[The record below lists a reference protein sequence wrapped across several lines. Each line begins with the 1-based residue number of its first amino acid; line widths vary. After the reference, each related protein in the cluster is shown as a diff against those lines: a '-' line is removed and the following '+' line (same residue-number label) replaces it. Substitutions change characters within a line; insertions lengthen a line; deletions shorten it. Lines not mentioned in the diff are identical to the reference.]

1 MDRLQ
6 GILALV
12 NAAGM
17 DGLVEV
23 DARIIGILLD
33 VLACAVLLLLV
44 LAVLGAVL
52 VIQRIRNYMRGR
64 LGSGL
69 VFNHSDVDTIVKL
82 HSQLDELIHKTNK
95 RNNYINSIFSSIED
109 GLMLVDPDNRV
120 VLYNP
125 RAMDLLGLGPEV
137 FFPQREA
144 EMAAAEPLASV
155 LASCRQV
162 STSKRPD
169 LLELGNADGLLLDVK
184 VGPITDKYDS
194 SSDLGVLAVVKDVT
208 ELRRLE
214 NLKKDFVANVS
225 HEFRTPLTL
234 IAGFVEMFR
243 MGRPMPEEDR
253 NRAFEIMDLETE
265 RLKRLV
271 SELLTLSEIENELPL
286 RATAVFEPGWVLEGL
301 AAAMGSLAAK
311 KGQSFLTELGLGMA
325 SLRGN
330 ENWFYLAAKNLVEN
344 AIKYTPEGGSIHFG
358 AGVDSGFVVICVD
371 DTGIGIAPGEQDR
384 IFERFYRVEKARGSG
399 SGGSGL
405 GLALVKDIVSMFDGS
420 IEVQSEPGR
429 GSRFTMRLPL
439 YRGGTI
445 KGKGN
450 FNGNS

>member
-1 MDRLQ
+1 MDKLPD
-6 GILALV
+6 ILALI

-17 DGLVEV
+17 DGPATL
-23 DARIIGILLD
+23 DARLIGKLLD
-33 VLACAVLLLLV
+33 ILALVVPFVVILAVVGVVLLVWNIRRFLL
-44 LAVLGAVL
+44 
-52 VIQRIRNYMRGR
+52 IRI
-64 LGSGL
+64 GSGL
-69 VFNHSDVDTIVKL
+69 LRTCSDADIVVKL
-82 HSQLDELIHKTNK
+82 RSQLAEMVRKTNK

-109 GLMLVDPDNRV
+109 GLMLVDPENRV

-137 FFPQREA
+137 FFLQRED
-144 EMAAAEPLASV
+144 EMAASEPLASV
-155 LASCRQV
+155 LASCRKV
-162 STSKRPD
+162 SSTKQPE
-169 LLELGNADGLLLDVK
+169 LLELGNAAGLLLDVR
-184 VGPITDKYDS
+184 VGPIMDKYDG

-208 ELRRLE
+208 ELRQLE

-243 MGRPMPEEDR
+243 MGRPIPEEDS

-286 RATAVFEPGWVLEGL
+286 QAEAFFEPGIILGSL
-301 AAAMGSLAAK
+301 AAAMDSLATK
-311 KGQSFLTELGLGMA
+311 KCQSFLTDLKLPMIA
-325 SLRGN
+325 LKGN
-330 ENWFYLAAKNLVEN
+330 ENWFYLAVKNLVEN
-344 AIKYTPEGGSIHFG
+344 AIKYTPEGGRIILS
-358 AGVDSGFVVICVD
+358 AGVDEGFVIISVD
-371 DTGIGIAPGEQDR
+371 DTGIGIASEDQNR

-420 IEVQSEPGR
+420 IAVKSEPGR
-429 GSRFTMRLPL
+429 GSRFTLHLPVC
-439 YRGGTI
+439 RNRT
-445 KGKGN
+445 
-450 FNGNS
+450 

>member
-1 MDRLQ
+1 MDSLP
-6 GILALV
+6 GILALI
-12 NAAGM
+12 NATGT
-17 DGLVEV
+17 DGLIEV
-23 DARIIGILLD
+23 DAQILGVMLD

-44 LAVLGAVL
+44 LAVLGTVL
-52 VIQRIRNYMRGR
+52 LMQRLRYYMKSR
-64 LGSGL
+64 LGSGSETS
-69 VFNHSDVDTIVKL
+69 HSDADIIAKL
-82 HSQLDELIHKTNK
+82 RSQLVELVQKTNK

-109 GLMLVDPDNRV
+109 GLMLVDPDGRV

-125 RAMDLLGLGPEV
+125 KAMELLGLGPEV
-137 FFPQREA
+137 FFPQRQA
-144 EMAAAEPLASV
+144 EMAASEPLASV

-162 STSKRPD
+162 GASKRSE
-169 LLELGNADGLLLDVK
+169 LLELVNADGLTLDIR
-184 VGPITDKYDS
+184 VGPITDKYDG

-243 MGRPMPEEDR
+243 MGRPMPEVDR

-286 RATAVFEPGWVLEGL
+286 QAEAVFETELVLDGL
-301 AAAMGSLAAK
+301 AISMGSLAAK
-311 KGQSFLTELGLGMA
+311 KGQDFRTELEQGPV

-344 AIKYTPEGGSIHFG
+344 AIKYTPEGGSIHLQ
-358 AGVDSGFVVICVD
+358 AAVDDGFLAFSVE
-371 DTGIGIAPGEQDR
+371 DTGIGIAPEEQSR

-405 GLALVKDIVSMFDGS
+405 GLALVKDISLMFDGS
-420 IEVQSEPGR
+420 IEVHSEPGK
-429 GSRFTMRLPL
+429 GSRFTLRLPL
-439 YRGGTI
+439 HQDGTRD
-445 KGKGN
+445 GKG
-450 FNGNS
+450 

>member
-1 MDRLQ
+1 
-6 GILALV
+6 
-12 NAAGM
+12 
-17 DGLVEV
+17 
-23 DARIIGILLD
+23 
-33 VLACAVLLLLV
+33 
-44 LAVLGAVL
+44 
-52 VIQRIRNYMRGR
+52 
-64 LGSGL
+64 
-69 VFNHSDVDTIVKL
+69 
-82 HSQLDELIHKTNK
+82 
-95 RNNYINSIFSSIED
+95 
-109 GLMLVDPDNRV
+109 
-120 VLYNP
+120 
-125 RAMDLLGLGPEV
+125 
-137 FFPQREA
+137 
-144 EMAAAEPLASV
+144 
-155 LASCRQV
+155 
-162 STSKRPD
+162 
-169 LLELGNADGLLLDVK
+169 
-184 VGPITDKYDS
+184 
-194 SSDLGVLAVVKDVT
+194 
-208 ELRRLE
+208 
-214 NLKKDFVANVS
+214 
-225 HEFRTPLTL
+225 
-234 IAGFVEMFR
+234 
-243 MGRPMPEEDR
+243 
-253 NRAFEIMDLETE
+253 
-265 RLKRLV
+265 
-271 SELLTLSEIENELPL
+271 
-286 RATAVFEPGWVLEGL
+286 VLEGL

-311 KGQSFLTELGLGMA
+311 KGQSFLTERGLGMA

>member
-1 MDRLQ
+1 MDRLSDF
-6 GILALV
+6 LALI
-12 NAAGM
+12 NAAGR

-23 DARIIGILLD
+23 DARLIGIMLD
-33 VLACAVLLLLV
+33 ILACVVFLLLILALV
-44 LAVLGAVL
+44 GTAL
-52 VIQRIRNYMRGR
+52 VIQRARHYIKSRV
-64 LGSGL
+64 GSGF
-69 VFNHSDVDTIVKL
+69 VHTHSDADTILKL
-82 HSQLDELIHKTNK
+82 RSQLAELVQKTNK

-109 GLMLVDPDNRV
+109 GLMLVGPDGRV

-125 RAMDLLGLGPEV
+125 KAMDLLGLGPEV
-137 FFPQREA
+137 FFPQRQA
-144 EMAAAEPLASV
+144 ELAASEPLASV
-155 LASCRQV
+155 LARCRQV
-162 STSKRPD
+162 GVTKGLE
-169 LLELGNADGLLLDVK
+169 LLELGNAEGLILDVR
-184 VGPITDKYDS
+184 VGPITDKYDG

-214 NLKKDFVANVS
+214 NLKRDFVANVS

-271 SELLTLSEIENELPL
+271 SELLTLSEIENELPFQ
-286 RATAVFEPGWVLEGL
+286 ADAFFDPGGVLEGL
-301 AAAMGSLAAK
+301 AVSMGSLAVN
-311 KGQSFLTELGLGMA
+311 KGQGFHTEIKLDTTPLK
-325 SLRGN
+325 GN

-344 AIKYTPEGGSIHFG
+344 AIKYTPAGGSIFLQ
-358 AGVDSGFVVICVD
+358 ASVDEGFLVLSVF
-371 DTGIGIAPGEQDR
+371 DTGIGIAPEEQER

-405 GLALVKDIVSMFDGS
+405 GLALVKDIALMFDGS
-420 IEVQSEPGR
+420 VDVQSEPGK

-439 YRGGTI
+439 YREGI
-445 KGKGN
+445 RYGKGN
-450 FNGNS
+450 CDGNA